1 MSIDTL
7 ICAATRFEAARQ
19 IGELPEGHPSARLH
33 GHGFVAQVRCAVP
46 ALWPAFEGGE
56 VQRLRHELTA
66 AVAPLDHHL
75 LNDQVAMPT
84 DANLAR
90 WIARQPGLP
99 AAAQLRLQSTPRRG
113 VDVDA
118 AGHAHLWRRHVFQ
131 AAHVLPRV
139 PVGHKCGRM
148 HGHGFEVVLHAG
160 QDAAA
165 AISHD
170 DIDAAWAPLQ
180 QQLDHAC
187 LNDLTGL
194 TNPTSELLSSWIWA
208 RLKPVLPALS
218 WVTVYETA
226 SCGALFDGER
236 YRVWKEL
243 TLDSALQLK
252 RAPED
257 SALRRLHGH
266 TYTLRLH
273 LSAPLD
279 ALMGWTI
286 DFGDVKTLFDPIFK
300 QLDHQPLHEI
310 ADLRDCDTASVARWI
325 FEHARLQLPQLDR
338 VDLYETDGCGAI
350 VLACGA
356 VLALPV

>member
-7 ICAATRFEAARQ
+7 ICASSRFEAARQ
-19 IGELPEGHPSARLH
+19 IGALPNGHPSARLH
-33 GHGFVAQVRCAVP
+33 GHGFVAQVRCAGP
-46 ALWPAFEGGE
+46 ALWAAFEGGE
-56 VQRLRHELTA
+56 VQRLCHELTT

-75 LNDQVAMPT
+75 LNEQVALPT

-90 WIARQPGLP
+90 WIAAQPGLP

-113 VDVDA
+113 VVVDA

-139 PVGHKCGRM
+139 PAGHKCGRM
-148 HGHGFEVVLHAG
+148 HGHGFEVVLHAD

-165 AISHD
+165 AIRHD

-208 RLKPVLPALS
+208 RLKPSLPSLS

-252 RAPED
+252 GAPDGSE
-257 SALRRLHGH
+257 LRRLHGH

-310 ADLRDCDTASVARWI
+310 ADLGDCDTASVARWI

-350 VLACGA
+350 VSARGA

>member
-1 MSIDTL
+1 
-7 ICAATRFEAARQ
+7 
-19 IGELPEGHPSARLH
+19 
-33 GHGFVAQVRCAVP
+33 
-46 ALWPAFEGGE
+46 
-56 VQRLRHELTA
+56 
-66 AVAPLDHHL
+66 
-75 LNDQVAMPT
+75 
-84 DANLAR
+84 
-90 WIARQPGLP
+90 
-99 AAAQLRLQSTPRRG
+99 
-113 VDVDA
+113 
-118 AGHAHLWRRHVFQ
+118 
-131 AAHVLPRV
+131 
-139 PVGHKCGRM
+139 M
-148 HGHGFEVVLHAG
+148 HGHGFEVVLHADQNASG
-160 QDAAA
+160 SETT
-165 AISHD
+165 ISHD
-170 DIDAAWAPLQ
+170 EIDAAWAPLQ

-194 TNPTSELLSSWIWA
+194 GNPTSELLSSWIWA
-208 RLKPVLPALS
+208 RLKPVLPSLS

-252 RAPED
+252 RAPEG

-310 ADLRDCDTASVARWI
+310 ADLGDCDTASVARWI

-350 VLACGA
+350 VLARGA

>member
-1 MSIDTL
+1 VSIDTL

-46 ALWPAFEGGE
+46 ARWAAFEGGE

-75 LNDQVAMPT
+75 LNDQVAIPT

-90 WIARQPGLP
+90 WIVRQPGLP
-99 AAAQLRLQSTPRRG
+99 AAAQLRLQSTPRSG

-148 HGHGFEVVLHAG
+148 HGHGFEVVLHAD

-180 QQLDHAC
+180 AQLDHAC

-226 SCGALFDGER
+226 SCGALFDGAR

-252 RAPED
+252 RAPEG

-279 ALMGWTI
+279 A
-286 DFGDVKTLFDPIFK
+286 KTLFDPIFK

-310 ADLRDCDTASVARWI
+310 ADLADCDTASVARWI
-325 FEHARLQLPQLDR
+325 FAHARLQLPQLDR

-350 VLACGA
+350 VLARGA